1 MINTQRFL
9 TRCSLFSLH
18 ILKSAS
24 PNSMTELFQSIDH
37 ETENGKGLKQTSRK
51 DYRDLD

>member
-1 MINTQRFL
+1 MVGYLYCLFL
-9 TRCSLFSLH
+9 SLH
-18 ILKSAS
+18 VLKSVN